1 MYGLSKLGTMD
12 QTRVGV
18 DTLLPVV
25 VRRLWQVPAP
35 CIKCGPVRVLG
46 THVARKAF
54 LPLKIEAKPEKREVV
69 LGEAVVRQKPPPSR
83 TPFQIH
89 PFQPHP
95 PSQHSDNPY
104 PNNTLSPLPRA
115 DSREEVCCLDPIHEQ
130 RPLLPNLFRHF
141 APAEAHLALPVG
153 KFPAVEN
160 MCRRLL
166 AAARACHQGVHM
178 SEPPVVSC
186 EVAVA

>member
-1 MYGLSKLGTMD
+1 MD

-18 DTLLPVV
+18 DALLPVV
-25 VRRLWQVPAP
+25 ARRLWQVPAL
-35 CIKCGPVRVLG
+35 CITCEPVRVLG
-46 THVARKAF
+46 TNVARKVLLA
-54 LPLKIEAKPEKREVV
+54 LKMGVKKKKTP
-69 LGEAVVRQKPPPSR
+69 
-83 TPFQIH
+83 PFQA
-89 PFQPHP
+89 PFPNP
-95 PSQHSDNPY
+95 PLQARSSPQRSDSPCH
-104 PNNTLSPLPRA
+104 NNTLSPLPRA
-115 DSREEVCCLDPIHEQ
+115 DSREEGCCFDPIHEQ
-130 RPLLPNLFRHF
+130 RPLLPLLCRHF

-166 AAARACHQGVHM
+166 ASARACHQGVHM